1 MLRHF
6 INFILA
12 WLPPSR
18 CFSLRANLLR
28 FCNIEVGR
36 DAKICGRGWIF
47 GGGALH
53 IGEGTWLSP
62 RVIVYTHLEAPIHIG
77 ARCDI
82 GHGVQFITGSHE
94 IGPATRRAGLGVAR
108 PITIGPGSW
117 IGAGS
122 QILGGVTIGSGAI
135 VAAGSV
141 VTQDVPK
148 NTLVAGVPARF
159 KRDLPA

>member
-6 INFILA
+6 INLILA
-12 WLPPSR
+12 WVPPSR
-18 CFSLRANLLR
+18 CFGLRAFLLR
-28 FCNIEVGR
+28 CGGIEVGR
-36 DAKICGRGWIF
+36 DAKVCGRGWIF
-47 GGGALH
+47 GRGVLH
-53 IGEGTWLSP
+53 IGDGTWLSP
-62 RVIVYTHLEAPIHIG
+62 RVILYTHPEAPIHIG

-82 GHGVQFITGSHE
+82 GHGVEFITGSHE
-94 IGPATRRAGLGVAR
+94 IGPTTRRAGNGFAL

-122 QILGGVTIGSGAI
+122 RILGGVTIGEGVI

-141 VTQDVPK
+141 VTRDVPK
-148 NTLVAGVPARF
+148 NTLVAGVPARI

>member
-1 MLRHF
+1 VLRHL

-12 WLPPSR
+12 WLPPTR
-18 CFSLRANLLR
+18 WFSLRVNLLR
-28 FCNIEVGR
+28 LGSIDVGR
-36 DAKICGRGWIF
+36 EAKVCGRGWIF
-47 GGGALH
+47 GRGALH

-62 RVIVYTHLEAPIHIG
+62 RVIVYTHPEAPIYIG

-94 IGPATRRAGLGVAR
+94 IGPASRRAGHGFAR
-108 PITIGPGSW
+108 PITIGAGSW

-122 QILGGVTIGSGAI
+122 KILGGVTIGSGAI

-141 VTQDVPK
+141 VTKDVPK